1 MAEKRKDGKGTVL
14 KDGESQRKN
23 GTYMYRYR
31 DGDKKQHTVYAKTL
45 RELREKESEI
55 QKAILDGIN
64 YAAGGETVYGL
75 AKKYLS
81 LHTNISISTQHT
93 YDSLLRKL
101 EKQEFSK
108 RKIRDVKSSDAKAF
122 FLSLSQE
129 GSYKSN
135 SIKSL
140 HAILQPAFDM
150 AVNDGALYR
159 NPFSFAVSEV
169 VPDDQ
174 EDRCALSEKQ
184 VSDYLEFVKDSQW
197 RGCYNQLVILLGTG
211 MRVSELC
218 GLTINSVDMEN
229 RCIHVTKQLLYNNKV
244 GRYIAPPKTESGIRD
259 LPMSEFVYRA
269 FADALEDRKA
279 PDVEPMVDG
288 CTGFLFFDSDG
299 KPQLNGTLERI
310 MHSIL
315 KAYNNTH
322 SVQLPNITPHVLRH
336 TALTLLA
343 SKGMKPKSLQNFA
356 GHSNVQTTLNI
367 YVHSSYEQT
376 KQDFLRAI
384 NE

>member
-1 MAEKRKDGKGTVL
+1 MAEKRKDSKGTVL

-23 GTYMYRYR
+23 GTYMYRYK
-31 DGDKKQHTVYAKTL
+31 DGDKKQHTIYAKTL
-45 RELREKESEI
+45 RELREKEAEI
-55 QKAILDGIN
+55 QKALLDGIN

-259 LPMSEFVYRA
+259 IPMSEFVYRA

>member
-23 GTYMYRYR
+23 GTYMYRYK
-31 DGDKKQHTVYAKTL
+31 DGDKKQHTIYAKTL

-259 LPMSEFVYRA
+259 IPMSEFVYRA

-315 KAYNNTH
+315 KAYNSTH
-322 SVQLPNITPHVLRH
+322 IVQLPNITPHVLRH

-376 KQDFLRAI
+376 KQDFLRVI

>member
-23 GTYMYRYR
+23 GTYMYRYK
-31 DGDKKQHTVYAKTL
+31 DGDKKQHTIYAKTL
-45 RELREKESEI
+45 RELREKEAEI

-259 LPMSEFVYRA
+259 IPMSEFVYRA

>member
-23 GTYMYRYR
+23 GTYMYRYK

-45 RELREKESEI
+45 RELREKEAEI
-55 QKAILDGIN
+55 QKAILDGIS
-64 YAAGGETVYGL
+64 YAAGEETVYGL

-81 LHTNISISTQHT
+81 LHTNISISTQNT

-101 EKQEFSK
+101 ENQEFSK
-108 RKIRDVKSSDAKAF
+108 CKIRNVKNSDAKAF

-129 GSYKSN
+129 GYKCN

-140 HAILQPAFDM
+140 HAILQPAFKM

-159 NPFSFAVSEV
+159 NPFSFSVSEV
-169 VPDDQ
+169 IPDDK
-174 EDRCALSEKQ
+174 ENRCALSAKQ
-184 VSDYLEFVKDSQW
+184 VSDYLEFVKNSKW

-211 MRVSELC
+211 MRVSEMC
-218 GLTINSVDMEN
+218 GLTIDSVDMAN
-229 RCIHVTKQLLYNNKV
+229 RCIHVTKQLLYNDGV

-259 LPMSEFVYRA
+259 LPMSASVYRA
-269 FADALEDRKA
+269 FADVLENRKA

-288 CTGFLFFDSDG
+288 CTGFLFFGRDG
-299 KPQLNGTLERI
+299 KPQQRNTFERI

-322 SVQLPNITPHVLRH
+322 AVQLPNITPHVLRH
-336 TALTLLA
+336 TALTNLA
-343 SKGMKPKSLQNFA
+343 SNGMKPKSLQNFA
-356 GHSNVQTTLNI
+356 GHSDVQTTLNI

-376 KQDFLRAI
+376 RQDFLRAI

>member
-1 MAEKRKDGKGTVL
+1 MAEKRKDSKGTVL

-23 GTYMYRYR
+23 GTYMYRYK
-31 DGDKKQHTVYAKTL
+31 DGDKKQHTIYAKTL
-45 RELREKESEI
+45 RELREKEAEI

-218 GLTINSVDMEN
+218 GLTIDSVDMEN

-259 LPMSEFVYRA
+259 IPMSEFVYRA

-376 KQDFLRAI
+376 KQDFLRVI